1 MMDVQEPTPPKE
13 GWLST
18 TIGILIFVLLIG
30 TPAGRHLLDQALK
43 ACVIAVSRWG

>member
-1 MMDVQEPTPPKE
+1 MTDVQEPTPPKE
-13 GWLST
+13 GWLKNALA
-18 TIGILIFVLLIG
+18 ILIIVLLIG